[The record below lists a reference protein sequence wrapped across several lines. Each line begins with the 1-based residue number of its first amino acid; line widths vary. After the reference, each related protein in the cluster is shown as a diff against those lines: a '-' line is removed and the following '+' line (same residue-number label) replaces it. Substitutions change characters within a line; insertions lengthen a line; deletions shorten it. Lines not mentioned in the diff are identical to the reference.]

1 VTSSFLY
8 GYNGTTFDMLR
19 IGASNELQVTD
30 VAVRPGED
38 AGNDYRKVKV
48 DAINTS
54 TPVKKTTA
62 VDSTGTDIVVAST
75 QVIGYSNFCVYV
87 KNVGGG
93 SGAAF
98 NNLQF
103 QSSPDDTSWTGD
115 LGWTDGDAAASGSTF
130 VYCVSN
136 NGYNYVRAVASTVS
150 SDTTADGWITLNKG

>member
-8 GYNGTTFDMLR
+8 GYNGSTFDMLR

-38 AGNDYRKVKV
+38 AGNDYRKVKI
-48 DAINTS
+48 DAITTNT
-54 TPVKKTTA
+54 PAKKTTA
-62 VDSTGTDIVVAST
+62 VDSTGTDIVIAST
-75 QVIGYSNFCVYV
+75 QVIGYTNFCAYV

-103 QSSPDDTSWTGD
+103 QTSPDDTSWTGD

-130 VYCVSN
+130 VYCVSG
-136 NGYNYVRAVASTVS
+136 NGYNYVRAVASTAA